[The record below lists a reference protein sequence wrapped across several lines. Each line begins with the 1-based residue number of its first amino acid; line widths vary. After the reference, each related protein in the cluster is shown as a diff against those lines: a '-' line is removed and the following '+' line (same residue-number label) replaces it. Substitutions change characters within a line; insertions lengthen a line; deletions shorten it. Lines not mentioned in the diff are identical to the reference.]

1 MKKFNKSKVIIPA
14 LAMIALTTAASAT
27 GTVAWFTANQTVTA
41 TGLAATVAA
50 GDNLFIAENNTG
62 FLAATSYTAALD
74 YTNSVAALA
83 PVSTVDGV
91 NYYTADSVA
100 ANGKSASATGYT
112 AVSNNIPATDKAG
125 YIEYDV
131 LLKGTNDGD
140 SAKTVTLNTL
150 ALQYQ
155 ATASAANI
163 SGIKAFR
170 VAVLATDNGS
180 SAWADGGTFTNNT
193 KDNLTTSDLKAI
205 YAPDGATNFTSGK
218 AVGTGPALDTVTYN
232 GAATIGSI
240 AAGATEY
247 FRVQVRLYV
256 EGEDTTCL
264 NSLFANKTAQWKFDI
279 GFAINAAQVSALTI
293 SQLPTQN
300 QQP

>member
-41 TGLAATVAA
+41 TGLAATVTA
-50 GDNLFIAENNTG
+50 GDNLFIAKNNSS
-62 FLAATSYTAALD
+62 FAAASSYSTSVSYNGSA
-74 YTNSVAALA
+74 AALA
-83 PVSTVDGV
+83 PVSTVDGI
-91 NYYTADSVA
+91 NYYTANSVD
-100 ANGKSASATGYT
+100 ANGKSATTYA
-112 AVSNNIPATDKAG
+112 AVTDNAPNAPATDKVG

-131 LLKGTNDGD
+131 YLKGTNDG
-140 SAKTVTLNTL
+140 AVEKAVTLNTL
-150 ALQYQ
+150 ALEYQ
-155 ATASAANI
+155 NSTANI

-170 VAVLATDNGS
+170 VAVLATDADTT
-180 SAWADGGTFTNNT
+180 AWSTH
-193 KDNLTTSDLKAI
+193 TTENATLKTI
-205 YAPDGATNFTSGK
+205 YAPSGAENFTAGASNGAWK
-218 AVGTGPALDTVTYN
+218 AVGAGSALTDITYN
-232 GAATIGSI
+232 ANTTIGSI

-264 NSLFANKTAQWKFDI
+264 NSVFANKKADWKFDI

-293 SQLPTQN
+293 SKVTA
-300 QQP
+300 

>member
-27 GTVAWFTANQTVTA
+27 GTVAWFTANQTVIA
-41 TGLAATVAA
+41 TGLAATVSA
-50 GDNLFIAENNTG
+50 GDNLFIAKNTSD
-62 FLAATSYTAALD
+62 FAAASSYSTSVSYTGDA
-74 YTNSVAALA
+74 SALA
-83 PVSTVDGV
+83 PVSTVDGKK
-91 NYYTADSVA
+91 YYTADSVD

-112 AVSNNIPATDKAG
+112 LVASNTPATGKVG

-131 LLKGTNDGD
+131 YLKGTNDG
-140 SAKTVTLNTL
+140 SAEKNVTLNTL

-155 ATASAANI
+155 ATSATADI

-170 VAVLATDNGS
+170 VAVLATDNNATAW
-180 SAWADGGTFTNNT
+180 SAQ
-193 KDNLTTSDLKAI
+193 TTTDAELKAI
-205 YAPDGATNFTSGK
+205 YAPGTATNFETGK
-218 AVGTGPALDTVTYN
+218 AVGTVGAGLGLTGVTYN
-232 GAATIGSI
+232 GATTIGAI

-264 NSLFANKTAQWKFDI
+264 NSLFANKTANWKFDI
-279 GFAINAAQVSALTI
+279 GFAINNGSYAQVSALAI
-293 SQLPTQN
+293 SQITA
-300 QQP
+300 